1 MTMGTAVQI
10 QSQDSG
16 TFVRWAGPVV
26 VLSLPGYTWRLRPN
40 AISMRVN
47 GSPQGELAAA
57 AAVGTGAAAPRLA
70 VWLL

>member
-1 MTMGTAVQI
+1 M
-10 QSQDSG
+10 
-16 TFVRWAGPVV
+16 

-57 AAVGTGAAAPRLA
+57 AAVGTGAAAPQLA
-70 VWLL
+70 VWLLCLQLKDDP

>member
-1 MTMGTAVQI
+1 M
-10 QSQDSG
+10 
-16 TFVRWAGPVV
+16 

-57 AAVGTGAAAPRLA
+57 AAAVGTGAAAPRLA
-70 VWLL
+70 VWLLCLQLKDDP